1 MKLRDDP
8 QLSRVGGMAG
18 MLEHAAGNSEL
29 HCGLVRAQDLSPR
42 RARCRPSIDRV
53 GVLAGARRAEGSKGC
68 NPSAPSWR
76 CPRGPLVA
84 KVRVFGAKLL
94 KH

>member
-42 RARCRPSIDRV
+42 P
-53 GVLAGARRAEGSKGC
+53 ARRE
-68 NPSAPSWR
+68 
-76 CPRGPLVA
+76 
-84 KVRVFGAKLL
+84 
-94 KH
+94 